1 MTTTVILGCGYIGRR
16 LARHYL
22 TQGSAVIGVTRSTE
36 SAAAL
41 GAEGI
46 PALALDLARDLGPAD
61 LATVGLAGAQ
71 VFHLAPPPE
80 SGTLDLHT
88 RRLVAAFDRLG
99 HPSRV
104 VYISTTGVY
113 GDCRGARVDE
123 SRPCRPASARAQ
135 RRVAAEKHLRAF
147 VRRHAKA
154 AQRGAPPASSL
165 SILRAPGIYAADR
178 LSLDRL
184 RRADPVLRREED
196 VYTNHIHADDLA
208 HACVLAMFRAAN
220 GRSYNIC
227 DDAEL
232 RMGDYYDAMAD
243 AFGLPRPPRASREEC
258 AARLG
263 PMTLSF
269 MSESRRLSNRRARQE
284 LRWQP
289 RWPDV
294 VEALRTFGSTA
305 PSSKEIA

>member
-1 MTTTVILGCGYIGRR
+1 MKRVLIVGCGDVAQRALPWLTQRCRVYALVRRPERAEALRALGVTPIPGDLDSPRSLRRIAGLADTVLHSAPPAEGRDDARSRR
-16 LARHYL
+16 LL
-22 TQGSAVIGVTRSTE
+22 
-36 SAAAL
+36 AAL
-41 GAEGI
+41 V
-46 PALALDLARDLGPAD
+46 ARGSLPRS
-61 LATVGLAGAQ
+61 L
-71 VFHLAPPPE
+71 
-80 SGTLDLHT
+80 
-88 RRLVAAFDRLG
+88 
-99 HPSRV
+99 